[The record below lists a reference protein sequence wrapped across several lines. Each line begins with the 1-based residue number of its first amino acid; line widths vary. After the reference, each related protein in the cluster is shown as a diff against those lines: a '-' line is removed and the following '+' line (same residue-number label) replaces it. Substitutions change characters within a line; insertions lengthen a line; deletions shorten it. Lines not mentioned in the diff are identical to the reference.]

1 MSHEPRL
8 VEVRKNILK
17 QNDLN
22 ARELRQRFHDA
33 GVFVV
38 SLVSSPGAGKTTLLE
53 RTLTLLHPRHR
64 VAALVSDLAT
74 ENDAARLARS
84 HAPVRQITTGT
95 VCHLEAAMVRQGLDG
110 WALDELDFLFIENV
124 GNLVCPASYDLG
136 ESLRFVAVSVTE
148 GEDKPLKYPTI
159 FNTADIALITKVD
172 LADAVGFDW
181 PAALASVQSVRPGM
195 KVLGVS
201 ARTGA
206 GMTEYLDLLEAGLAA
221 ARGTAAAGGGR

>member
-33 GVFVV
+33 GVFAV

-53 RTLTLLHPRHR
+53 QTLTLLHPRYR
-64 VAALVSDLAT
+64 VAALVGDLAT

-84 HAPVRQITTGT
+84 LAPVRQITTGT
-95 VCHLEAAMVRQGLDG
+95 VCHLEASMVERGLDG

-159 FNTADIALITKVD
+159 FNTADIALITKID
-172 LADAVGFDW
+172 LAEAVGFDW
-181 PAALASVQSVRPGM
+181 PAALASVQAVRPGM

-201 ARTGA
+201 ARSGA
-206 GMTEYLDLLEAGLAA
+206 GMNEYLELLEAGLAA
-221 ARGTAAAGGGR
+221 ARGAAVAGGGR

>member
-17 QNDLN
+17 QNDLV

-33 GVFVV
+33 GVFVA

-53 RTLTLLHPRHR
+53 RTLTMLHPRCR
-64 VAALVSDLAT
+64 VAALVGDLAT

-84 HAPVRQITTGT
+84 GAPVRQITTGT
-95 VCHLEAAMVRQGLDG
+95 VCHLDATMVQNALDG
-110 WALDELDFLFIENV
+110 WALDELDILFIENV

-136 ESLRFVAVSVTE
+136 ESMRFVVLSVTE

-159 FNTADIALITKVD
+159 FNTADVALITKTD
-172 LADAVGFDW
+172 LAEAAGFDW
-181 PAALASVQSVRPGM
+181 DAALGNIQSVRPGM
-195 KVLGVS
+195 RALGVS
-201 ARTGA
+201 AKTGA
-206 GMTEYLDLLEAGLAA
+206 GMTEYLALLESTVPATRDGAVAA
-221 ARGTAAAGGGR
+221 P